1 LVGVVINGSDGKDTL
16 TATLG
21 VGGFTGL
28 DEVTNVETVVLKQV
42 YFVNTLVT
50 PNDSFV
56 ASGKSVTVDASSF
69 TVSKL
74 TYNGSLETNGT
85 LNIIGGNLN
94 DNLIGGD
101 KNDTLTG
108 GGGADILDGNA
119 GNDTFVYKS
128 IADSNFDSNVA
139 FDTIDNF
146 GVAGDVLDLTAA
158 GFTSTQFLSTF
169 TAAQATLLQAAQ
181 AVSFNIGKNS
191 LAAFNYIG
199 AEAAFTN
206 KTFVLGTNNSDVN
219 VVDAG
224 DLFIQLNG
232 ALTLTSINFA

>member
-1 LVGVVINGSDGKDTL
+1 VS
-16 TATLG
+16 
-21 VGGFTGL
+21 
-28 DEVTNVETVVLKQV
+28 
-42 YFVNTLVT
+42 FVNTLVT

-74 TYNGSLETNGT
+74 IYGGGLETNGT

-94 DNLIGGD
+94 DNLFGGA

-128 IADSNFDSNVA
+128 IADSNFDSIVA
-139 FDTIDNF
+139 FDTINKF
-146 GVAGDVLDLTAA
+146 GEAGDVLDLSAA

-169 TAAQATLLQAAQ
+169 VPVAGTLLGAAQV
-181 AVSFNIGKNS
+181 VSQNIGKNS
-191 LAAFNYIG
+191 LAAFNFG
-199 AEAAFTN
+199 GN
-206 KTFVLGTNNSDVN
+206 TFVLGTNNSDVN